1 MIKMILVF
9 MIGYFIGFAIHAL
22 CVVAK
27 ENK

>member
-9 MIGYFIGFAIHAL
+9 MIGYFLGFTIHAL

-27 ENK
+27 DNK